1 MKIKKSGFGKEA
13 KVTIDTIIKFGR
25 KCLKMSEVKI

>member
-1 MKIKKSGFGKEA
+1 MKIKKSKFHKEA

-25 KCLKMSEVKI
+25 KCLKISEVRI